1 MSLEQLS
8 AIAIDGKQQQLSI
21 YAGQV
26 LLFVNVA
33 SKCGF
38 TKQYAEL
45 EVLQQEFGAQGF
57 TVLGFPCDQFGHQE
71 PGNNAEIAAFCD
83 TQFKVTFPMFAKV

>member
-1 MSLEQLS
+1 MSFEQLS
-8 AIAIDGKQQQLSI
+8 AIAIDGKPQQLSI

-45 EVLQQEFGAQGF
+45 EILQQEDSR
-57 TVLGFPCDQFGHQE
+57 C
-71 PGNNAEIAAFCD
+71 
-83 TQFKVTFPMFAKV
+83 